1 MNRLLVPTAALLWGL
16 QAAFL
21 SPALALILVSLFGAS
36 TSDVGWVLSI
46 YNASGFVFSLL
57 LPANADRLGTYLGTM
72 AACGVLT
79 GALALSLALV
89 TTLPLAVVALVVL
102 GGPAGV
108 GSSLLYAHLRHSGG
122 SAADVVNTRAIFS
135 VAWVA
140 GPPLAALIIGTFG
153 NRAILAAIVAI
164 AALNV
169 ATTAAMMSQH
179 RRRVV
184 ADEVPVPIAADGP
197 PASKLT
203 AGLVMV
209 AFVGL
214 QATNAVAVSIM
225 TIYVTQTMH
234 LDIIWAGIALG
245 VAAGLEVPALLVMG
259 KLSDRH
265 SHLLLIA
272 TGCLAGIAYYL
283 GLAFVADPWSLLALQ
298 LLNAWFF
305 AAVAGVGLP
314 LFQDLIPRP
323 GLATGLYM
331 NTRRVGAI
339 VSGPIIAI
347 GALTVLGER
356 GIFVA
361 CAALTLVALG
371 VVGAAARSQRVP
383 A

>member
-1 MNRLLVPTAALLWGL
+1 M
-16 QAAFL
+16 
-21 SPALALILVSLFGAS
+21 I
-36 TSDVGWVLSI
+36 
-46 YNASGFVFSLL
+46 
-57 LPANADRLGTYLGTM
+57 
-72 AACGVLT
+72 
-79 GALALSLALV
+79 
-89 TTLPLAVVALVVL
+89 
-102 GGPAGV
+102 V

-153 NRAILAAIVAI
+153 NRAILAAIVAV

-245 VAAGLEVPALLVMG
+245 VAAGLEVPTLLVMG

-371 VVGAAARSQRVP
+371 VVGAAARSQRGP